1 MLLDL
6 NISRTLIIID
16 IIEMNYYSYVMF
28 VIYLYNTSGSFKL
41 TMYLVQKYIMPAWLH
56 VCSEKLI
63 H

>member
-41 TMYLVQKYIMPAWLH
+41 TMYLVQKYIMPA
-56 VCSEKLI
+56 
-63 H
+63 